1 MKNKLLRNGV
11 EMPEVGFG
19 TWKAGETDGFAVLSE
34 AIRAGYR
41 HIDTA
46 SAYHTEEA
54 VGRAVAASGVDRSEF
69 FITTKAW
76 KDQLG
81 YDRTLAAFDASCQ
94 ALGMDYLDLYLI
106 HWPRPDAACEEWKEL
121 DRGSWRAMEELYRA
135 GRVRAIGVSNFLPHH
150 LENLLEVCTV
160 PPMVDQIE
168 FHPGYVQWE
177 TVEFCRASQILVE
190 AWSPW
195 AARGWRMI
203 PCWRSWPENTGS
215 PRPRSACA
223 SPWTAAWFPCPS
235 RPTLDGCART
245 WRWTLPWRRR
255 TWSGCGPCPRQAGPA
270 CTRTS
275 EPAGQKRAR
284 PPPRMRG
291 GRAFPYL
298 FVRLVLGADLQH
310 KVPEPLD
317 RGQDPAVLG
326 AEHIEHAVGL
336 SVRDVEGTDRV
347 EPEAE
352 HAGHDAHP

>member
-1 MKNKLLRNGV
+1 MKNKMLRNGV

-94 ALGMDYLDLYLI
+94 ALG
-106 HWPRPDAACEEWKEL
+106 L

-190 AWSPW
+190 AWSPLGRQRL
-195 AARGWRMI
+195 ADDPLLAELAGKYGVSQAQICLRFALDCGVVPLPKSADAGRMRQNLALDFALEAEDLERLRTM
-203 PCWRSWPENTGS
+203 PQTG
-215 PRPRSACA
+215 
-223 SPWTAAWFPCPS
+223 
-235 RPTLDGCART
+235 
-245 WRWTLPWRRR
+245 
-255 TWSGCGPCPRQAGPA
+255 WSG
-270 CTRTS
+270 
-275 EPAGQKRAR
+275 
-284 PPPRMRG
+284 
-291 GRAFPYL
+291 L
-298 FVRLVLGADLQH
+298 
-310 KVPEPLD
+310 
-317 RGQDPAVLG
+317 
-326 AEHIEHAVGL
+326 
-336 SVRDVEGTDRV
+336 
-347 EPEAE
+347 
-352 HAGHDAHP
+352 HPDK

>member
-135 GRVRAIGVSNFLPHH
+135 GKSRALGVSNFLPHH
-150 LENLLEVCTV
+150 LQSLMDTAQV
-160 PPMVDQIE
+160 PVMVDQLEI
-168 FHPGYVQWE
+168 HPMRHQREAVN
-177 TVEFCRASQILVE
+177 FCQRNGIQVE
-190 AWSPW
+190 AWAPLV
-195 AARGWRMI
+195 RGRAFDD
-203 PCWRSWPENTGS
+203 PVLRSLAEKYQKTVPQICLRWSMQQGIVPLPKSSHEGRIRENADIFDFALAPEDM
-215 PRPRSACA
+215 AKLL
-223 SPWTAAWFPCPS
+223 
-235 RPTLDGCART
+235 TLDGE
-245 WRWTLPWRRR
+245 L
-255 TWSGCGPCPRQAGPA
+255 GV
-270 CTRTS
+270 
-275 EPAGQKRAR
+275 
-284 PPPRMRG
+284 
-291 GRAFPYL
+291 GR
-298 FVRLVLGADLQH
+298 
-310 KVPEPLD
+310 
-317 RGQDPAVLG
+317 
-326 AEHIEHAVGL
+326 
-336 SVRDVEGTDRV
+336 
-347 EPEAE
+347 
-352 HAGHDAHP
+352 HPDHFGEKK

>member
-190 AWSPW
+190 AWSPLGRQRL
-195 AARGWRMI
+195 ADDPLLAELAGKYGVSQAQICLRFALDCGVVPLPKSADAGRM
-203 PCWRSWPENTGS
+203 RQNL
-215 PRPRSACA
+215 A
-223 SPWTAAWFPCPS
+223 
-235 RPTLDGCART
+235 LDFA
-245 WRWTLPWRRR
+245 LE
-255 TWSGCGPCPRQAGPA
+255 A
-270 CTRTS
+270 
-275 EPAGQKRAR
+275 EDLE
-284 PPPRMRG
+284 RMRG

>member
-1 MKNKLLRNGV
+1 MKNKMLRNDV

-160 PPMVDQIE
+160 PPWWTRSS
-168 FHPGYVQWE
+168 F
-177 TVEFCRASQILVE
+177 
-190 AWSPW
+190 
-195 AARGWRMI
+195 I
-203 PCWRSWPENTGS
+203 PAMSSG
-215 PRPRSACA
+215 
-223 SPWTAAWFPCPS
+223 
-235 RPTLDGCART
+235 
-245 WRWTLPWRRR
+245 RR
-255 TWSGCGPCPRQAGPA
+255 
-270 CTRTS
+270 
-275 EPAGQKRAR
+275 
-284 PPPRMRG
+284 
-291 GRAFPYL
+291 
-298 FVRLVLGADLQH
+298 
-310 KVPEPLD
+310 
-317 RGQDPAVLG
+317 
-326 AEHIEHAVGL
+326 
-336 SVRDVEGTDRV
+336 
-347 EPEAE
+347 
-352 HAGHDAHP
+352 

>member
-54 VGRAVAASGVDRSEF
+54 GGPERWPPPGVDRSEF

-121 DRGSWRAMEELYRA
+121 DRGSWRAMEELYPGRPGPGHRGEQLPASPPGEPA
-135 GRVRAIGVSNFLPHH
+135 GGVYSA
-150 LENLLEVCTV
+150 
-160 PPMVDQIE
+160 PMVDQIE

-177 TVEFCRASQILVE
+177 TVEFCRGQPDPGGGME
-190 AWSPW
+190 P
-195 AARGWRMI
+195 
-203 PCWRSWPENTGS
+203 P
-215 PRPRSACA
+215 
-223 SPWTAAWFPCPS
+223 
-235 RPTLDGCART
+235 
-245 WRWTLPWRRR
+245 
-255 TWSGCGPCPRQAGPA
+255 GP
-270 CTRTS
+270 
-275 EPAGQKRAR
+275 
-284 PPPRMRG
+284 
-291 GRAFPYL
+291 
-298 FVRLVLGADLQH
+298 
-310 KVPEPLD
+310 
-317 RGQDPAVLG
+317 
-326 AEHIEHAVGL
+326 
-336 SVRDVEGTDRV
+336 
-347 EPEAE
+347 PEA
-352 HAGHDAHP
+352 GG